1 MEQPHRF
8 IRCSLTSL
16 LFLVALFPT
25 RAVLAQDAVTIV
37 GSGSNLPRPL
47 YDAWTAAFN
56 QRDPKIQARY
66 LPIGTVESIKQIS
79 NGSGDF
85 GGGEVQLTGEE
96 FAGNRA
102 NLVALPV
109 ALVAVVPIYN
119 LPGETQGLRFT
130 GTLLADIYLG
140 RIRNWNDPEIAN
152 LNPGVKLPS
161 LNIEVF
167 HRAEGKG
174 ANYIFTDYLSKV
186 SATFRQRI
194 GKSASPKWVLGRS
207 AMRNED
213 MADQVGKTQG
223 AIGYVELNYA
233 AGEVSFGSVQNAAG
247 RFVKASKEGVE
258 SACAAVIRAGLPGLQ
273 ASVTN
278 APGENSYPIA
288 SFTYIYVRK
297 DASDKLR
304 VSALAKFLDFVLSEG
319 QTIASSKN
327 YAKLP
332 DPILQKV
339 RSEAHALASETPH

>member
-1 MEQPHRF
+1 MQQPHRF

-16 LFLVALFPT
+16 LFLAALFAA
-25 RAVLAQDAVTIV
+25 RGVLAQDAVTIV

-47 YDAWTAAFN
+47 YDAWTSAFN
-56 QRDPKIQARY
+56 QRDRKVQARY

-85 GGGEVQLTGEE
+85 GGGEVQLTNEE
-96 FAGNRA
+96 FAGTREK
-102 NLVALPV
+102 LVALPV

-119 LPGETQGLRFT
+119 LPGDAQGLRFT
-130 GTLLADIYLG
+130 GSVLADIYLG
-140 RIRNWNDPEIAN
+140 KVHNWNDPEIAS

-161 LNIEVF
+161 LSIEVF

-174 ANYIFTDYLSKV
+174 ANYILTDYLSKV
-186 SATFRQRI
+186 SAAFRQRI

-233 AGEVSFGSVQNAAG
+233 AGEVSFGSVQNVAG
-247 RFVKASKEGVE
+247 KFVKASKESVE
-258 SACAAVIRAGLPGLQ
+258 SACAAALRGGSPSLQ
-273 ASVTN
+273 ASLTN

-288 SFTYIYVRK
+288 SFTYIYLRKAAPDKVR
-297 DASDKLR
+297 A
-304 VSALAKFLDFVLSEG
+304 SALASFLDFVLSEG
-319 QTIASSKN
+319 QNIAASKN

-332 DPILQKV
+332 EPLLQKV
-339 RSEAHALASETPH
+339 RSKAHALATGTAD

>member
-1 MEQPHRF
+1 MHEPHRF

-16 LFLVALFPT
+16 LFVAVLFPART
-25 RAVLAQDAVTIV
+25 LLAQDAVTIV

-47 YDAWTAAFN
+47 YEAWTSAFN
-56 QRDPKIQARY
+56 LRDPKVQAKY

-85 GGGEVQLTGEE
+85 GGGEVQLSGEE
-96 FAGNRA
+96 FAATRTK
-102 NLVALPV
+102 LLALPV

-119 LPGETQGLRFT
+119 LPGETRGLRFS
-130 GTLLADIYLG
+130 GPLLADIYLG
-140 RIRNWNDPEIAN
+140 KVRNWNDPEIAN

-174 ANYIFTDYLSKV
+174 SNYILTDYLSKV
-186 SATFRQRI
+186 SAAFRQHI

-213 MADQVGKTQG
+213 MAEQVARTPG

-233 AGEVSFGSVQNAAG
+233 AKDVSVGTVENAAG
-247 RFVKASKEGVE
+247 RWLKASKEGVE
-258 SACAAVIRAGLPGLQ
+258 SACSAVLRAGMPNLQ
-273 ASVTN
+273 ASLTN

-288 SFTYIYVRK
+288 SFTFIYLRRDMSDRVRTLAV
-297 DASDKLR
+297 ASF
-304 VSALAKFLDFVLSEG
+304 VDFVLGDG
-319 QTIASSKN
+319 QAIAESKN

-332 DPILQKV
+332 EPVLQKV
-339 RSEAHALASETPH
+339 RMKAHALINGTED